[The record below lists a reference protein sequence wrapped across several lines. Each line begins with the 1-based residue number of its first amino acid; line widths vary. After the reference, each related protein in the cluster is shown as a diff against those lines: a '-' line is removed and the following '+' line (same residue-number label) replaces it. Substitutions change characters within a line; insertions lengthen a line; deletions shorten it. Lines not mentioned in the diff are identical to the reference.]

1 MRSQRTSI
9 ATWVIVP
16 FLILMMIILF
26 SGCRLTTSPAKT
38 TDASAD
44 YQLKQYGGM
53 TYLIVLTSSG
63 AAIANITKDSLEVR
77 IRRRNELYI
86 ELANRQLQK
95 K

>member
-16 FLILMMIILF
+16 ILILMIILF
-26 SGCRLTTSPAKT
+26 SGCRLTTSPANN
-38 TDASAD
+38 TDASAG

-53 TYLIVLTSSG
+53 TYLIVHTSSG